1 MLRPSKIH
9 LCAVVGVALITLLVP
24 RQGTATVGSPLS
36 TTGTH
41 SFSLLQQIA
50 FNTEFDF
57 LSRYVWRGLVS
68 SRGFVWQP
76 SVTAS
81 VRQISLSVWA
91 NFPLDHEPNQ
101 FEFNEVDLVFSYNP
115 TIKDLDLTFLL
126 RGELYP
132 DANPKSPDYGS
143 SELVTYF
150 RTAYPFG
157 PLALA
162 TSAAVS
168 QVAAAGALYG
178 TLEAGYERTLW
189 KDWGFKTTVL
199 FGYANRRFNKRYIT
213 DVGARI
219 NHFQFSLT
227 VPWRAWRDLTVS
239 PTMSVSTLLPRS
251 LHEAVAE
258 PTLVWGGVM
267 LNYNF

>member
-1 MLRPSKIH
+1 MM
-9 LCAVVGVALITLLVP
+9 LLVP
-24 RQGTATVGSPLS
+24 HQGTATAGGSRGTTS
-36 TTGTH
+36 THPFT
-41 SFSLLQQIA
+41 LLQQIA
-50 FNTEFDF
+50 FNTELDF

-81 VRQISLSVWA
+81 VRQVSLSAWA

-101 FEFNEVDLVFSYNP
+101 FEFNEIDLVLSYHP
-115 TIKDLDLTFLL
+115 TIKDLQLTFLL

-143 SELVTYF
+143 PELVTYF
-150 RTAYPFG
+150 RASYPFG
-157 PLALA
+157 PLTCAA
-162 TSAAVS
+162 SAAVS

-189 KDWGFKTTVL
+189 KDWGLNTAVL

-227 VPWRAWRDLTVS
+227 VPWRAWRGLTVS
-239 PTMSVSTLLPRS
+239 PTMNVSTLLPRP

-267 LNYNF
+267 LNYDF